1 MANNLRLYT
10 SFHSILHKNFLQ
22 NFMLLCHS
30 VQKLR
35 KKQEHILGGCLFF
48 QACTEMVMPMTC
60 SNESMFPPS
69 SYDYKEFAENCRTKY
84 GVMPRPHWI
93 TTAYGGYVS

>member
-1 MANNLRLYT
+1 MT
-10 SFHSILHKNFLQ
+10 
-22 NFMLLCHS
+22 
-30 VQKLR
+30 
-35 KKQEHILGGCLFF
+35 F

-69 SYDYKEFAENCRTKY
+69 SFEYQEFADGCMKKY

-93 TTAYGGYVS
+93 TTEFGGSVSLLSSIFPSPFSNACFDYEEPEKNKIH